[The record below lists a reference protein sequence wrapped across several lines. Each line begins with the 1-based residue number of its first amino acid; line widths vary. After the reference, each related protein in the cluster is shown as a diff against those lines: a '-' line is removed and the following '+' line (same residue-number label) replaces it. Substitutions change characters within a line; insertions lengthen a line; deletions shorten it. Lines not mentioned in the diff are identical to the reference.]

1 MPDADI
7 APPAGSRDFLAVTAA
22 QFSMAFALN
31 FMFVFL
37 PFYIRAV
44 SHLDEA
50 ATLRW
55 TGLILG
61 AAAATATFGSA
72 FWGSLSDRF
81 SPKALFERGL
91 VSHIIVVSLM
101 AFTTDVR
108 FLLAIRLVQGFLGGI
123 STIGL
128 IIVSAISSEEQLPRR
143 MGTYQS
149 ALTLGQIFGPP
160 LGALG
165 ADLLGFRGAFLA
177 SAAMLSC
184 VWIFS
189 HLCLTRIPP
198 RPKSADGETA
208 SRRHLLL
215 AWGIS
220 LVATM
225 HIVFLPSILPAIL
238 REFGIPEVHRLVSA
252 GTIVFAYGV
261 ASAAGSYGFS
271 RLADRVAAS
280 RLVLIAAVGASACQV
295 LLSCSV
301 DVVTFTLI
309 RMAQTACAAGIFPLV
324 LAQIAAH
331 GRGRTIGFI
340 NTARFAGMALGPVAA
355 TFILAHADLRT
366 LYVVLGISL
375 AVAATGHH
383 LCSPDRRQRAEVP

>member
-1 MPDADI
+1 MPATDVASSG
-7 APPAGSRDFLAVTAA
+7 GSRDFLAVTTA
-22 QFSMAFALN
+22 QFAMAFALN

-44 SHLDEA
+44 SDLDEA

-81 SPKALFERGL
+81 SPKGLFERGL
-91 VSHIIVVSLM
+91 VSHVVIVTLM
-101 AFTTDVR
+101 AFTADVR
-108 FLLAIRLVQGFLGGI
+108 LLFVIRLVQGFLGGI

-128 IIVSAISSEEQLPRR
+128 IIVAATSDEEQRPRR
-143 MGTYQS
+143 MGAYQS

-160 LGALG
+160 LGGLG
-165 ADLLGFRGAFLA
+165 AELLGFRGAFLT
-177 SAAMLSC
+177 SAGMLLC
-184 VWIFS
+184 VWIFI
-189 HLCLTRIPP
+189 HLTLTRIPP
-198 RPKSADGETA
+198 RPQRAEGETV

-215 AWGIS
+215 AWVIS

-238 REFGIPEVHRLVSA
+238 RDFGVPEPRRLVSA

-271 RLADRVAAS
+271 RMAGRLAAS
-280 RLVLIAAVGASACQV
+280 RLVLIAALGSSACQV
-295 LLSCSV
+295 LLYFGP

-309 RMAQTACAAGIFPLV
+309 RMAQTACAAGVFPLV
-324 LAQIAAH
+324 LAQVAAR
-331 GRGRTIGFI
+331 GGGRTIGFI

-355 TFILAHADLRT
+355 TFILAHADLLT
-366 LYVVLGISL
+366 LYVILGMGL
-375 AVAATGHH
+375 ALAAAVNHVG
-383 LCSPDRRQRAEVP
+383 SPDRTQSTEE

>member
-1 MPDADI
+1 MPDAEEFSSG
-7 APPAGSRDFLAVTAA
+7 GSRDFLAITMA
-22 QFSMAFALN
+22 QFAMAFALN
-31 FMFVFL
+31 FMIVFL

-44 SHLDEA
+44 SDLDEG

-61 AAAATATFGSA
+61 ASAATATFGSA

-91 VSHIIVVSLM
+91 VSHLILVTVM
-101 AFTTDVR
+101 AFTTDVW
-108 FLLAIRLVQGFLGGI
+108 LLLLIRLVQGFLGGI

-128 IIVSAISSEEQLPRR
+128 IIVAAISSEEQRPRR

-165 ADLLGFRGAFLA
+165 AEFLGFRGAFLA
-177 SAAMLSC
+177 SAAILSC
-184 VWIFS
+184 VCVFC
-189 HLCLTRIPP
+189 HLALTRIPP
-198 RPKSADGETA
+198 QPPRADDQ
-208 SRRHLLL
+208 SVPRRHLLL
-215 AWGIS
+215 AWLIS

-238 REFGIPEVHRLVSA
+238 RDFGVPEPSRLVSA
-252 GTIVFAYGV
+252 GTIVFVYGA

-271 RLADRVAAS
+271 RLAGRVAVS
-280 RLVLIAAVGASACQV
+280 RLVLCAAIGASACQF
-295 LLSCSV
+295 LLYV
-301 DVVTFTLI
+301 GPDILTFTLI
-309 RMAQTACAAGIFPLV
+309 RMVQTACAAGIFPLV
-324 LAQIAAH
+324 LAQVAAR

-355 TFILAHADLRT
+355 TFILAHAGLFT
-366 LYVVLGISL
+366 LYVVLAAGL
-375 AVAATGHH
+375 ALAAIGNYVA
-383 LCSPDRRQRAEVP
+383 SPGRNRSA

>member
-1 MPDADI
+1 MPDTEHT
-7 APPAGSRDFLAVTAA
+7 APDGSRDFLAVATA
-22 QFSMAFALN
+22 QFAMAFALN

-44 SHLDEA
+44 SDIDEA

-72 FWGSLSDRF
+72 FWGNLSDRF

-91 VSHIIVVSLM
+91 ASHVVLVTAM
-101 AFTTDVR
+101 AFTADVR
-108 FLLAIRLVQGFLGGI
+108 LLLAIRLVQGFLGGI

-128 IIVSAISSEEQLPRR
+128 IIVSAISSEAQRARR
-143 MGTYQS
+143 LGSYQS

-165 ADLLGFRGAFLA
+165 ADALGFRGAFLA
-177 SAAMLSC
+177 SAAMLLC
-184 VWIFS
+184 VLVFS
-189 HLCLTRIPP
+189 HLALTRIPP
-198 RPKSADGETA
+198 QPRRPDDRAV

-215 AWGIS
+215 AWVIS

-238 REFGIPEVHRLVSA
+238 RDFDVPEARRLVSA

-271 RLADRVAAS
+271 RLAGRVAAS
-280 RLVLIAAVGASACQV
+280 KLVLFAAMGASACQV
-295 LLSCSV
+295 LLFWGTNV
-301 DVVTFTLI
+301 ATFTLI
-309 RMAQTACAAGIFPLV
+309 RMIQTACAAGIFPLI
-324 LAQIAAH
+324 LAQVAAH
-331 GRGRTIGFI
+331 GRGRIIGFI

-355 TFILAHADLRT
+355 TFILAHAGLLA
-366 LYVVLGISL
+366 LYAVLGAAL
-375 AVAATGHH
+375 ALAAAGEYLT
-383 LCSPDRRQRAEVP
+383 SPDRRQGVEA

>member
-1 MPDADI
+1 MPDAD
-7 APPAGSRDFLAVTAA
+7 AVPSGGSRDFLAVSTA
-22 QFSMAFALN
+22 QFAMAFALN

-44 SHLDEA
+44 SDLDEA

-61 AAAATATFGSA
+61 AAASTATFGSA

-81 SPKALFERGL
+81 SPKALFERGM
-91 VSHIIVVSLM
+91 VSHIILVTVM
-101 AFTTDVR
+101 AFTADVR
-108 FLLAIRLVQGFLGGI
+108 LLFVLRLVQGFLGGI

-128 IIVSAISSEEQLPRR
+128 IIVSAISDEEQRARR
-143 MGTYQS
+143 MGAYQS

-160 LGALG
+160 LGGLG
-165 ADLLGFRGAFLA
+165 ADLLGFRGAFLT
-177 SAAMLSC
+177 SAGMLTC

-189 HLCLTRIPP
+189 HLTLSRIPP
-198 RPKSADGETA
+198 RPRRGEGETV

-215 AWGIS
+215 AWVIS

-238 REFGIPEVHRLVSA
+238 RNFGIPESSRLVSA
-252 GTIVFAYGV
+252 GIIVFAYG
-261 ASAAGSYGFS
+261 AAAAVGSYGFS
-271 RLADRVAAS
+271 RLAGRIS
-280 RLVLIAAVGASACQV
+280 PFRLVLVAAAGASVFQV
-295 LLSCSV
+295 LLVAGSGP
-301 DVVTFTLI
+301 VTFTLI

-324 LAQIAAH
+324 LAQVAAR

-355 TFILAHADLRT
+355 TFILAHADLLT
-366 LYVVLGISL
+366 LYIVLAMTL
-375 AVAATGHH
+375 ALAAAATLLGR
-383 LCSPDRRQRAEVP
+383 SGEEQDAKA

>member
-1 MPDADI
+1 MPDAENV
-7 APPAGSRDFLAVTAA
+7 APTGRRDFLAVATA
-22 QFSMAFALN
+22 QFAMAFALN

-44 SHLDEA
+44 SDLDEA

-91 VSHIIVVSLM
+91 ASHVVLVAAM
-101 AFTTDVR
+101 AFATDVR
-108 FLLAIRLVQGFLGGI
+108 LLFAIRLVQGFLGGI

-128 IIVSAISSEEQLPRR
+128 IIVAAISDEAQRARR
-143 MGTYQS
+143 LGSYQS

-165 ADLLGFRGAFLA
+165 ADLLGYRGAFLA
-177 SAAMLSC
+177 SAAMLCC
-184 VWIFS
+184 VLAFS
-189 HLCLTRIPP
+189 HLALTRIPP
-198 RPKSADGETA
+198 QPRRPDDRAA
-208 SRRHLLL
+208 SKRHLLL
-215 AWGIS
+215 AWIIS

-225 HIVFLPSILPAIL
+225 HIVFLPSILPALL
-238 REFGIPEVHRLVSA
+238 RDFDIPETRRLVSA

-271 RLADRVAAS
+271 RLAGRVAAS
-280 RLVLIAAVGASACQV
+280 RLVLIAAMGASSCQV
-295 LLSCSV
+295 LLFWGA
-301 DVVTFTLI
+301 DVATFTLI
-309 RMAQTACAAGIFPLV
+309 RMLQTACAAGIFPLV
-324 LAQIAAH
+324 LAQVAAH
-331 GRGRTIGFI
+331 GRGRIIGFI

-355 TFILAHADLRT
+355 TFILAHAGLFA
-366 LYVVLGISL
+366 LYAVLGATL
-375 AVAATGHH
+375 ALAATGEY
-383 LCSPDRRQRAEVP
+383 LTSPDRRGVDT

>member
-1 MPDADI
+1 MPDAEI
-7 APPAGSRDFLAVTAA
+7 ASPAGSRDFLAVATA
-22 QFSMAFALN
+22 QFAMAFALN

-44 SHLDEA
+44 SDMDEA

-81 SPKALFERGL
+81 SPKTLFARGL
-91 VSHIIVVSLM
+91 ASHVILVTVM
-101 AFTTDVR
+101 AFTADVR
-108 FLLAIRLVQGFLGGI
+108 FLFAIRLVQGFLGGI

-128 IIVSAISSEEQLPRR
+128 IIVSAISSEEQRPRR
-143 MGTYQS
+143 MGSYQS

-184 VWIFS
+184 VLIFS
-189 HLCLTRIPP
+189 HLALTRIPP
-198 RPKSADGETA
+198 RPQHADGEA
-208 SRRHLLL
+208 ISRRSLFLS
-215 AWGIS
+215 WVIS

-238 REFGIPEVHRLVSA
+238 RDFGVPEAHRLVSA

-271 RLADRVAAS
+271 RLTGRVAAS
-280 RLVLIAAVGASACQV
+280 RLVLVAAMGASACQV
-295 LLSCSV
+295 LLYCGV

-324 LAQIAAH
+324 LAQVAAH

-355 TFILAHADLRT
+355 TFILAHSDLLT
-366 LYVVLGISL
+366 LYLVLGASL
-375 AVAATGHH
+375 ALAAIGNR
-383 LCSPDRRQRAEVP
+383 LGVDASQGRARA